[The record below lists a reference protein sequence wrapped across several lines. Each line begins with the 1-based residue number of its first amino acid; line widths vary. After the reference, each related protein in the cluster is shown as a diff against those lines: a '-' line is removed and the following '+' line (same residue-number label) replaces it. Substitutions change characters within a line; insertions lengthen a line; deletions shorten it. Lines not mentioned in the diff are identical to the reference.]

1 MFQDNSLNSEFA
13 CDKNGKKLQID
24 SVIQQ
29 IKYSLVEMKITAS
42 SFYRSWSLAVAAH
55 CVNHYANI
63 NCIEFQP
70 LSITASKVGS

>member
-1 MFQDNSLNSEFA
+1 MFQDNYLNSEFA

-29 IKYSLVEMKITAS
+29 IKYSLVEMKITTS

-55 CVNHYANI
+55 VLTTMLI
-63 NCIEFQP
+63 
-70 LSITASKVGS
+70 SIVLNFNLFL